1 MNQQPSQFNILA
13 SLLQGAPNPQGQ
25 QQPPYPMNPHPMPMY
40 PNTPFA
46 MLNHPPYNMQ
56 HPPNIPNHGM
66 PFFIPPTNPMFQ
78 HPNFAYNQPYAPPVH
93 QNTMPQPTNH
103 QDLKAI
109 EDYLVG
115 LLKVSQIRD
124 DNQAPEPQNTFV
136 EEETAQSSD
145 THNDNHQPTQD
156 EAEDEPVPPPTTRH
170 LSNGYQNFRNYQQKA
185 QWIKKNTPEPAPP
198 TPAKDPLL
206 ALQPSAAT
214 LEHLAEQASTLFQ
227 SLRPLAGE
235 FHRRLKVLSRLQ
247 KIITR
252 QWPDANP
259 NLHMFGSSAN
269 NFGLRD
275 ADMDICLLLDHS
287 KIGSEQK
294 VVAKL
299 GELLRKKQMKQVK
312 ALPKARVPIVKFVDW
327 QSNIRCDICINN
339 SLALQNTRLIAA
351 YAKMDPRVQ
360 QFGYVIKY
368 WTKQRQINEPY
379 QGTLSSYAYILMV
392 IQFLQSRNPPVLP
405 VLQQMCDSETS
416 KQRVLV
422 DGYDCYFFN
431 KIDRL
436 LDFGKDN
443 QESVGDLLA
452 AFFRFYAVDFDWE
465 NQVVSVRTGKCISK
479 FEKNWNIKAENTR
492 DNYFFTIEDPF
503 EVTHN
508 LGRVVDKDNLKV
520 IQYEFMR
527 AHQLVCSNA
536 DLSVICEPYKPS
548 DLQ

>member
-1 MNQQPSQFNILA
+1 M
-13 SLLQGAPNPQGQ
+13 
-25 QQPPYPMNPHPMPMY
+25 PHPSNMP
-40 PNTPFA
+40 T
-46 MLNHPPYNMQ
+46 
-56 HPPNIPNHGM
+56 HGM
-66 PFFIPPTNPMFQ
+66 PFFIPPTSPMFQ
-78 HPNFAYNQPYAPPVH
+78 HPNFAYNQPYPPPMPPS
-93 QNTMPQPTNH
+93 TIPQPSNQ

-124 DNQAPEPQNTFV
+124 DNQVSEPHHAAV
-136 EEETAQSSD
+136 EEEFASAQPSD
-145 THNDNHQPTQD
+145 NHNDNQPLAHD
-156 EAEDEPVPPPTTRH
+156 EGEDEPVPPPTTRH
-170 LSNGYQNFRNYQQKA
+170 LSNGYQNFRNFQQKA
-185 QWIKKNTPEPAPP
+185 QWIKKNSPAEPVPAS
-198 TPAKDPLL
+198 PAKDPLL
-206 ALQPSAAT
+206 GLQPSAAT

-294 VVAKL
+294 VVTKL
-299 GELLRKKQMKQVK
+299 AELLRKKQMKQVK
-312 ALPKARVPIVKFVDW
+312 GLPKARVPIVKFVDW

-339 SLALQNTRLIAA
+339 SLALHNTRLIAA
-351 YAKMDPRVQ
+351 YAKVDPRVQ
-360 QFGYVIKY
+360 QLGYVIKY

-392 IQFLQSRNPPVLP
+392 IQFLQTRNPPVLP
-405 VLQQMCDSETS
+405 VLQQMWDAADT

-431 KIDRL
+431 KFDRL
-436 LDFGKDN
+436 LDFSKDN
-443 QESVGDLLA
+443 QETVGDLLA

-492 DNYFFTIEDPF
+492 DNYFLTIEDPF